1 MGSRNCFLAL
11 FCGIIIEKELHV
23 LKHKVRLSLSL
34 FALLSRRGGGD
45 EEEEEEEEQRE
56 GKESFSF
63 SKRKDSFVINNFRN
77 ARDLSF
83 ESSHEKKTNK
93 NRNVIQFDLKK
104 KKKNKP
110 KEHHR
115 ASHSITENESNGEGR
130 GKWRQCDRG

>member
-1 MGSRNCFLAL
+1 MQEYLRRTNLRHSFPVRRVGSRNCFLAL

-23 LKHKVRLSLSL
+23 LQHKVRLSLSL

-45 EEEEEEEEQRE
+45 EEEEEQQQRE

-63 SKRKDSFVINNFRN
+63 SKRKDSFVIYNFRN

-93 NRNVIQFDLKK
+93 NRNVIQFDIK

-110 KEHHR
+110 KG
-115 ASHSITENESNGEGR
+115 ASSSITF
-130 GKWRQCDRG
+130 DH